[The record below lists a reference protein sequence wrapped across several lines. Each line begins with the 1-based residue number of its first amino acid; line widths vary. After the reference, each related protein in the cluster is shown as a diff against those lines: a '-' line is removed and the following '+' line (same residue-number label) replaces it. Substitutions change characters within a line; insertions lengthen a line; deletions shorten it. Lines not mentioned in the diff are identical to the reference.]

1 MNPSKPKIP
10 PMKNPPT
17 NTNGQQMPK
26 LRPLQIILLTGT
38 PIALYAW
45 ASYTLINAFLLVL
58 IVGIIHCFILEH
70 GDVETR
76 QAPTRQ
82 KRADSG
88 LCPREVQRPIP
99 YEWWLMAILT
109 YIGRMTL
116 HTPPSYISIGQ
127 LCIALVATVTYRLYM
142 NVVNTWLWLLAA
154 GVARLGRHSVTAVG
168 ITLCYLVCLAD
179 ALFAFYKTTENIILL
194 GGVATD
200 MAAEM
205 VLLLLYVGLSFA
217 TRPIPNRDQTHTAS
231 NIQCPRIKHRQRPDR
246 QGSARHQKR
255 TRRTVQT
262 LSELVARVG
271 GVGGPRG
278 YHPTPSNPTQNPPAC
293 ATSQWE
299 ENPAGPD
306 EASDS
311 ERSSISTD
319 TNKDS
324 EIDTA
329 TETSDSPHSSTNLGR
344 KTDPTRITIVSANVR
359 RAVTSR
365 GSVIA
370 VIGIAATHK
379 WDVICMQEC
388 LCPNMS
394 LREQGYYAWSGAP
407 IGASRMCNVTIVNMQ
422 RLKGVVPRRQISH
435 PRVQVTDL
443 AFRDLRLSLINV
455 HRPYDGATQMSKG
468 EFDPAFSFIQSK
480 LDHDAVCVGDFNG
493 ELGLDE
499 ARDLG
504 HVDEQFN
511 KHLRT
516 ATNDA
521 SLVSLLNENGL
532 RVANFQCRP
541 HRSDP
546 EKWGPIGA
554 TFQYHPGR
562 KRPLK
567 TDDME
572 PQQGWKWKTID
583 FITGPTHI
591 VKHITEIN
599 RLKPLFGTSDH
610 YAISCAIKAG
620 GPQDQG
626 KRDTRN
632 SAFAERIKKV
642 APTALS
648 THSATKRQRTQI
660 QQTGVRLQ
668 GKIHALVEDPDKN
681 RKDLD
686 KTRRKLKRLAKKL
699 DTERWTNIAK
709 EMVEAT
715 RRNDLNRTFEL
726 VREAIESKGPKDKA
740 TLSDIKAAI
749 REAEESLNQPVPL
762 STLDIQQHGDT
773 QESLRSAQES
783 DRFIKAYT
791 DGSRQRRLSHR
802 WKWTFRAGSAF
813 WIPALQRYERCR
825 VPDGVPQ
832 TAPAGEVCA
841 ILLLLTHM
849 RDLPPDTGLHIIS
862 DNSYVVWVVENR
874 LEDYLEQDFSN
885 CAHAELWRAIAQE
898 LVSNPR
904 PLKATWVRSHTK
916 GTDEDSIGN
925 RIVDTHAKLAVWD
938 PDISNEN
945 PTCPPP
951 QLRYEPVELG
961 VRKGPPTKEE
971 VRRAIRSLNDTAP
984 GPDGIAARE
993 LKDPACFEIIFDVVV
1008 RAWGEG
1014 QLPDDVV
1021 GSLCQFIPK
1030 KKKGAV
1036 RALNMTNTIVKV
1048 FENIVRTRLRVI
1060 PLLPC
1065 QHGFQRSRDCLG
1077 AIRTL
1082 LNAARSARSQ
1092 GSGLYV
1098 IFLDFKDAYNSVRR
1112 DAVWAA
1118 LRAHGVDENVI
1129 SVLRSTHAGETEVK
1143 ETGTTFHTS
1152 SGVYQGSCVAPALF
1166 NIALDC
1172 AIRASD
1178 LRTNMDRCIFYADD
1192 GVIFCRDRETA
1203 QDLLQSFTHAA
1214 NALGLQLNLDKDK
1227 TEAMYILPPDHE
1239 RRWRKHSSPS
1249 YLKKN
1254 IGGLSDNPLSG
1265 TARTRNGRDYY
1276 VDGSHTHLWCPIC
1289 TEGFQEGCT
1298 SVEKASSL
1306 LQRHFMQKHKNA
1318 TFHPFKSLVRVGSYK
1333 SLTEFGLEA
1342 TDPGG
1347 NTPRRPWLP
1356 DPAVSPE
1363 PVQPIV
1369 VVQTTWQGGQWRTLT
1384 QELLWTTKYKY
1395 LGQMV
1400 DNCANATTSIEDRIH
1415 KANGSFHG
1423 LANLWALPTLPS
1435 RLKTWIL
1442 ELTIYPILM
1451 YSIGALCPSDTDIKR
1466 MESAHR
1472 KWLSA
1477 TTGIRDPTV
1486 PELGGIVVP
1495 TPYLALCTIA
1505 NTPRSRE
1512 QLRTQRLLLAGRIER
1527 SSPGHPLR
1535 ALKTDEWDALVDEDL
1550 AHLRSLPSTLSKG
1563 LKRVDRSTLSSKYHC
1578 HKLLHRHNTHL

>member
-1 MNPSKPKIP
+1 M
-10 PMKNPPT
+10 T
-17 NTNGQQMPK
+17 D
-26 LRPLQIILLTGT
+26 T

-45 ASYTLINAFLLVL
+45 APYTLASALLLAL
-58 IVGIIHCFILEH
+58 IVGIMHYLILEH
-70 GDVETR
+70 GGRKTHPAPAR
-76 QAPTRQ
+76 QNLAG
-82 KRADSG
+82 SG
-88 LCPREVQRPIP
+88 GRPREVLRPIP
-99 YEWWLMAILT
+99 YEYWLMAILT

-116 HTPPSYISIGQ
+116 HTPPSYIRIGQ
-127 LCIALVATVTYRLYM
+127 LSIILLAAVTYRLYK
-142 NVVNTWLWLLAA
+142 NLINTWLWLL
-154 GVARLGRHSVTAVG
+154 VAESTQIVRRSTTAVLT
-168 ITLCYLVCLAD
+168 TLCYLICFAD
-179 ALFAFYKTTENIILL
+179 MLFAIYETTAHTIVLS
-194 GGVATD
+194 GAATE

-205 VLLLLYVGLSFA
+205 VLLLLYSGLSFA
-217 TRPIPNRDQTHTAS
+217 TRPIPNRDQAHTAS
-231 NIQCPRIKHRQRPDR
+231 SLQYHKIRHRRRSYR
-246 QGSARHQKR
+246 QWSIRHRNR
-255 TRRTVQT
+255 TRRTAQT
-262 LSELVARVG
+262 LGELVTRLG

-278 YHPTPSNPTQNPPAC
+278 YHPTPTNPEQTPPAN
-293 ATSQWE
+293 ATGQWE
-299 ENPAGPD
+299 ESPFDLGETSDSEGSSVSTDTNRDSEVDTAT

-311 ERSSISTD
+311 P
-319 TNKDS
+319 
-324 EIDTA
+324 
-329 TETSDSPHSSTNLGR
+329 DSPTISRR
-344 KTDPTRITIVSANVR
+344 KADPTKITIVSANTR

-370 VIGIAATHK
+370 VIGMAVTHK

-394 LREQGYYAWSGAP
+394 IREQGYYAWSGAP

-435 PRVQVTDL
+435 PRIQVTDL
-443 AFRDLRLSLINV
+443 AFKDLRISVLNV
-455 HRPYDGATQMSKG
+455 HRPYNGATQMSKG
-468 EFDPAFSFIQSK
+468 EFDPAFSFIRSN

-499 ARDLG
+499 ARGLG
-504 HVDEQFN
+504 RVDKHFD

-532 RVANFQCRP
+532 RVANFQYTP

-546 EKWGPIGA
+546 EKWGPTGA

-562 KRPLK
+562 KRLLK
-567 TDDME
+567 TNEME

-591 VKHITEIN
+591 VNRITELN

-610 YAISCAIKAG
+610 YAISCVIKAW
-620 GPQDQG
+620 GPQDQER
-626 KRDTRN
+626 KDTRT
-632 SAFAERIKKV
+632 STFAERIRKALPG
-642 APTALS
+642 APS
-648 THSATKRQRTQI
+648 SYNSGKRQRTTT
-660 QQTGVRLQ
+660 QQVGVRLQ
-668 GKIHALVEDPDKN
+668 GKIHALIEDPDKN

-699 DTERWTNIAK
+699 DSERWTNIAR
-709 EMVEAT
+709 ELVEAT
-715 RRNDLNRTFEL
+715 RRNDLNRTFEI

-749 REAEESLNQPVPL
+749 REAEESLNQPTPM
-762 STLDIQQHGDT
+762 STLDIQQHGET
-773 QESLRSAQES
+773 PESLRSTHES

-791 DGSRQRRLSHR
+791 DGSRQRILSHKGKR
-802 WKWTFRAGSAF
+802 AYRAGSAF

-825 VPDGVPQ
+825 VPADVPQ

-849 RDLPPDTGLHIIS
+849 RDLPPDTGLHIVS
-862 DNSYVVWVVENR
+862 DNSYVVLVIENR

-916 GTDEDSIGN
+916 ETDEDSIGN

-938 PDISNEN
+938 PDTSNEN

-951 QLRYEPVELG
+951 QLRYEPVELA

-971 VRRAIRSLNDTAP
+971 VRRAIRALNDTTP

-993 LKDPACFEIIFDVVV
+993 LKDPACFEIIFDILA
-1008 RAWGEG
+1008 RAWEDGR
-1014 QLPDDVV
+1014 LPDDVV

-1036 RALNMTNTIVKV
+1036 RAINMTNTIVKV

-1098 IFLDFKDAYNSVRR
+1098 VFLDFKDAYNSVRR
-1112 DAVWAA
+1112 DAIWTA
-1118 LRAHGVDENVI
+1118 LRAHGVDENMI
-1129 SVLRSTHAGETEVK
+1129 SVLQSTHAGETEVK

-1227 TEAMYILPPDHE
+1227 TEAMYILPQAHE
-1239 RRWRKHSSPS
+1239 QRWRKHSSPS

-1254 IGGLSDNPLSG
+1254 IGGLSNNPLSG
-1265 TARTRNGRDYY
+1265 TAHTRNGRDYY
-1276 VDGSHTHLWCPIC
+1276 VDSSHTHLWCPLC
-1289 TEGFQEGCT
+1289 TEGFQDNCT

-1306 LQRHFMQKHKNA
+1306 LQRHFKQKHKDF
-1318 TFHPFKSLVRVGSYK
+1318 TFHPFKSLVEFGRCK
-1333 SLTEFGLEA
+1333 SLTEFGLSA
-1342 TDPGG
+1342 IGPGG
-1347 NTPRRPWLP
+1347 NTSQRPWLP
-1356 DPAVSPE
+1356 DPAVAPE
-1363 PVQPIV
+1363 PAHPIV
-1369 VVQTTWQGGQWRTLT
+1369 VVQTTWQGGQWRTQT
-1384 QELLWTTKYKY
+1384 QELRWTTKYKY
-1395 LGQMV
+1395 LGQVV
-1400 DNCANATTSIEDRIH
+1400 DNCASATTSIEERIH

-1423 LANLWALPTLPS
+1423 LASLWAVPSLPS

-1451 YSIGALCPSDTDIKR
+1451 YSMGTLCPSETDIR
-1466 MESAHR
+1466 HMESSHR
-1472 KWLSA
+1472 KWLSV

-1486 PELGGIVVP
+1486 AELGGVVVP

-1505 NTPRSRE
+1505 NTPPIRE

-1535 ALKTDEWDALVDEDL
+1535 ALKTDEWDATIDEDL
-1550 AHLRSLPSTLSKG
+1550 AHLRSLPSMLSKR

-1578 HKLLHRHNTHL
+1578 HKLLHRPNTHL